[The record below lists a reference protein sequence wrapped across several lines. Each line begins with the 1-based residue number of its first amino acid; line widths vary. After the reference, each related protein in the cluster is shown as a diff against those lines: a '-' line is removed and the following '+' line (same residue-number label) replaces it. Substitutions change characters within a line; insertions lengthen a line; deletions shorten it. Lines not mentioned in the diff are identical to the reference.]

1 MPSAAYSLA
10 SVRARPVTAARTELE
25 SKRPSTGCFTADE
38 VMVIKRPHLFF
49 RMCGRVSLAKKTVLI
64 SSWSTA
70 EPQSSG
76 LCVNRAKCFQFTTF
90 LSDVA
95 RTLQD
100 SPVLENFSLNASIA
114 ETCDSLRLLM

>member
-10 SVRARPVTAARTELE
+10 SGRARPVTAARTELE

-76 LCVNRAKCFQFTTF
+76 LV
-90 LSDVA
+90 LSKELDGGPPELVTQMSI
-95 RTLQD
+95 R
-100 SPVLENFSLNASIA
+100 PNWASTA
-114 ETCDSLRLLM
+114 ETKDAIATEFRTSS